1 LQATC
6 SSLNTCDIQAIRIAI
21 YSGSSVSYP
30 SNGTVLAQLVRVTS
44 YASGGTAI
52 NAQKHNSTDIAANTT
67 FLDAS
72 GSAITNTETAG
83 AILWQQSIPFTAGA
97 NWAEWVTPGSEWR
110 VSASGIVAIY
120 LTASSAG
127 TATDFAASLVFIE

>member
-1 LQATC
+1 M
-6 SSLNTCDIQAIRIAI
+6 
-21 YSGSSVSYP
+21 SYP